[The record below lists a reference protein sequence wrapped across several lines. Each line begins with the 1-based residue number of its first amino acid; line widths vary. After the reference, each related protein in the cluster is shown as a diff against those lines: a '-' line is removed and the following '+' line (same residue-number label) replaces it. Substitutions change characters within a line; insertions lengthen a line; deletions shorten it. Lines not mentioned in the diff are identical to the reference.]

1 MSKNNLTPD
10 EVAVIGM
17 ALSGMIE
24 DLETVGKDPTIPFTP
39 QARKYQKEILAA
51 ARSAH
56 SKISL
61 ASGHEVKLDKYEE
74 GDEKEFFTKES

>member
-10 EVAVIGM
+10 EVTVIQM

-24 DLETVGKDPTIPFTP
+24 DLETVGKDPTLPFTP
-39 QARKYQKEILAA
+39 QARKEQKEILTT

-56 SKISL
+56 GKMAL
-61 ASGHEVKLDKYEE
+61 ASGMEVKLDKYNE
-74 GDEKEFFTKES
+74 GDENEFFTKQS

>member
-10 EVAVIGM
+10 EVAVIQM

-39 QARKYQKEILAA
+39 EARKHSREILTAA
-51 ARSAH
+51 KSAH
-56 SKISL
+56 MKMAK
-61 ASGHEVKLDKYEE
+61 ASGMAVKLDKYNE
-74 GDEKEFFTKES
+74 GDENEFFTKQS